1 MLKFT
6 QDQLEFLL
14 LVQSQDDWHCEAFVE
29 VAQSQ
34 RDMSSKK
41 LDENEFKE
49 MVEKLEAFS
58 PSKICDLQ
66 TALNYLGSL

>member
-14 LVQSQDDWHCEAFVE
+14 LVQSQDDWHCEAFVG
-29 VAQSQ
+29 VVQSQ

-41 LDENEFKE
+41 LDETEFEE
-49 MVEKLEAFS
+49 MMEKLEAFS
-58 PSKICDLQ
+58 QEKICNLQ